1 MSFWDELGIEATN
14 DKKLI
19 KKAYAKRLKVTRP
32 EENAAAFQELYN
44 AYQRAL
50 SYADYYHDEVEY
62 EDEVSSV
69 NDVAP
74 LDSVP
79 SSELELES
87 SSKTSD
93 PQTYTVNLEKPALE
107 AEPLTPITQ
116 VLAPPPIPQPELSV
130 EDTSSSFLLSAPST
144 VMDANYEQQEGANS
158 DENGENGK
166 NEENALPSV
175 EQQLE
180 QEWLHTQAWLEQLL
194 ADPHEA
200 NRLLN
205 WNFLKRSP
213 LLQDLEWRTRVST
226 YVFEEVAGVNYESL
240 NNTELPPNTLYIK
253 AHILNYLDRL
263 LDWEKSWQY
272 LRVNYSEAY
281 LDSVFNYLT
290 SNEPSE
296 QQAEP
301 ILLNQSEKKISWLQR
316 IVDIIRYIFAIYINF
331 IIANLLIG
339 AGMAFSPHLAIGIL
353 IFIVYVYITG
363 GRFIKWIALGHTVMG
378 LKYGKS

>member
-1 MSFWDELGIEATN
+1 M
-14 DKKLI
+14 
-19 KKAYAKRLKVTRP
+19 TRP

-130 EDTSSSFLLSAPST
+130 EDTSSSFYCLPLVLLWMQTMS
-144 VMDANYEQQEGANS
+144 NKRANS

-194 ADPHEA
+194 ADPHDT

-205 WNFLKRSP
+205 WNF
-213 LLQDLEWRTRVST
+213 
-226 YVFEEVAGVNYESL
+226 
-240 NNTELPPNTLYIK
+240 
-253 AHILNYLDRL
+253 
-263 LDWEKSWQY
+263 
-272 LRVNYSEAY
+272 
-281 LDSVFNYLT
+281 
-290 SNEPSE
+290 
-296 QQAEP
+296 
-301 ILLNQSEKKISWLQR
+301 
-316 IVDIIRYIFAIYINF
+316 
-331 IIANLLIG
+331 
-339 AGMAFSPHLAIGIL
+339 
-353 IFIVYVYITG
+353 
-363 GRFIKWIALGHTVMG
+363 
-378 LKYGKS
+378 